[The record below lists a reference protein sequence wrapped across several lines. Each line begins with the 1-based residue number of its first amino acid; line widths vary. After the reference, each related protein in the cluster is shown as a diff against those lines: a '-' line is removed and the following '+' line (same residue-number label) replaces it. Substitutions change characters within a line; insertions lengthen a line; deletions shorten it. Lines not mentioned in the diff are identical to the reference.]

1 MRQKRR
7 RTAMIR
13 EHEHTGAHGESMA
26 PVTPR
31 VMVFF
36 DYA

>member
-1 MRQKRR
+1 MRWKRR
-7 RTAMIR
+7 RTAMTQ
-13 EHEHTGAHGESMA
+13 EHGHTGAHGERMA